1 MATSIIESGSY
12 DLLIDTGFI
21 IDGFT
26 LDDTEKGVLNNTEY
40 VLNGTTQYASVIEGS
55 TNITVTRGRRDIGDQ
70 FTAGSMNFN
79 LLDGYAGGVFN
90 PFNQDSP
97 FFDTNTA
104 QPGLAPMRNVIL
116 TREGEELFN
125 GYIVDYTYDF
135 NLGGLDEVNVACADR
150 FYVLSQT
157 YMDEYNVSE
166 ELANVRIEAVLDLPE
181 VNAFQLPGERNIE
194 TSSVLLGGTSAYTI
208 PNGTSVAAYMAKINE
223 SVQGRIFVAR
233 DGTFT
238 FQDRIGTTLSA
249 PIATFHDDG
258 TNIPYDQVGIS
269 FEANQV
275 VNRATVNRPDGS
287 GPGPGGGT
295 TPQVAED
302 LTSQATYF
310 IQTTA
315 ISDALVHN
323 DAAALALAEYLLVAE
338 PEPRYTSVSTPFSA
352 LTDAQRDTVAVI
364 EIGTTIS
371 VEKSFATG
379 LTTTQLAQE
388 LAVEGIQHQIDLSSG
403 HRITLFTSPTTLVF
417 ELVLDDLIYGIT
429 DSDNVLG

>member
-1 MATSIIESGSY
+1 MATSIVESGSY

-21 IDGFT
+21 VDGFT
-26 LDDTEKGVLNNTEY
+26 LDDIEKGVLNNTEY
-40 VLNGTTQYASVIEGS
+40 VLNGTSQYASVIEGS

-70 FTAGSMNFN
+70 FTAGSMTFN

-90 PFNQDSP
+90 PFNQNSP
-97 FFDTNTA
+97 FFDSSNG

-125 GYIVDYTYDF
+125 GFIVDYTYDF

-194 TSSVLLGGTSAYTI
+194 TSSVLLGGASAYTI

-233 DGTFT
+233 DGVFT

-249 PIATFHDDG
+249 PVADFHDDG
-258 TNIPYDQVGIS
+258 TAISFDQVGIS

-275 VNRATVNRPDGS
+275 VNRASVTHAGATS
-287 GPGPGGGT
+287 
-295 TPQVAED
+295 PQIAED

-310 IQTTA
+310 IQTNS

-323 DAAALALAEYLLVAE
+323 NTAALDLANYLLVGE
-338 PEPRYTSVSTPFSA
+338 PEPRYTNVSTAFLM
-352 LTDAQRDTVAVI
+352 LTDAQRDTVAVL
-364 EIGTTIS
+364 EIGDTIS
-371 VEKSFATG
+371 IEKSFNTG
-379 LTTTQLAQE
+379 NTTTQLAQE
-388 LAVEGIQHQIDLSSG
+388 LAIEGIQHQITLSDG
-403 HRITLFTSPTTLVF
+403 HRITLFTSPTTLVY

-429 DSDNVLG
+429 NSTNVLG

>member
-1 MATSIIESGSY
+1 MATTIVESGSY

-26 LDDTEKGVLNNTEY
+26 LDSATAGVLNNTEY
-40 VLNGTTQYASVIEGS
+40 VLNGSTQYASVIEGS
-55 TNITVTRGRRDIGDQ
+55 TNITVNRGRQDTGDQ
-70 FTAGSMNFN
+70 FTAGSMTFN

-97 FFDTNTA
+97 FFDSSNG

-125 GYIVDYTYDF
+125 GYIVDYMYDF
-135 NLGGLDEVNVACADR
+135 ALGGLDVVNVTCADR
-150 FYVLSQT
+150 FYTLSQT

-194 TSSVLLGGTSAYTI
+194 TSFVLLGGASAYTI

-233 DGTFT
+233 DGVLT

-249 PIATFHDDG
+249 PVADFHDDG
-258 TNIPYDQVGIS
+258 TAIPYDQVGIS

-275 VNRATVNRPDGS
+275 VNRASVTHAGA
-287 GPGPGGGT
+287 T
-295 TPQVAED
+295 TPEIAED
-302 LTSQATYF
+302 LASQATYF
-310 IQTTA
+310 IQTNS

-323 DAAALALAEYLLVAE
+323 DAAALALAEYLIVGE
-338 PEPRYTSVSTPFSA
+338 PEPRYTNVSTPFLM
-352 LTDAQRDTVAVI
+352 LTDAQRDTVAVLD
-364 EIGTTIS
+364 IGDTIS
-371 VEKSFATG
+371 VEKSFNTG
-379 LTTTQLAQE
+379 NTTTQLAQE
-388 LAVEGIQHQIDLSSG
+388 LAIEGIQHQINLSDG
-403 HRITLFTSPTTLVF
+403 HRITLFTSPTTLVY
-417 ELVLDDLIYGIT
+417 ELILDDLIYGIT
-429 DSDNVLG
+429 NSTNVLG

>member
-1 MATSIIESGSY
+1 MAATIVQSGSY
-12 DLLIDTGFI
+12 DLLIDTGFLVNA
-21 IDGFT
+21 FV
-26 LDDTEKGVLNNTEY
+26 LDDTTKGVLNNTEY

-55 TNITVTRGRRDIGDQ
+55 TNINVFRGRRDIGDQ

-97 FFDTNTA
+97 FFDTAND

-125 GYIVDYTYDF
+125 GYIIDYTYDF
-135 NLGGLDEVNVACADR
+135 NLGGLDEVSVQCADR

-157 YMDEYNVSE
+157 YMAEYNVSE
-166 ELANVRIEAVLDLPE
+166 ELANVRVEAVLDLPE

-194 TSSVLLGGTSAYTI
+194 TSSVLLGGASAYTV

-249 PIATFHDDG
+249 PVAAFHDDG
-258 TNIPYDQVGIS
+258 TNIPMDQVGIS

-275 VNRATVNRPDGS
+275 VNRASVTHAGATSPEI
-287 GPGPGGGT
+287 
-295 TPQVAED
+295 AED
-302 LTSQATYF
+302 LASQATYF
-310 IQTTA
+310 IQTNS

-323 DAAALALAEYLLVAE
+323 NTAALDLANYLLVGE
-338 PEPRYTSVSTPFSA
+338 PEPRYTNVSTAFLM
-352 LTDAQRDTVAVI
+352 LTDAQRDTVAVL
-364 EIGTTIS
+364 EIGDTIS
-371 VEKSFATG
+371 IEKSFNTG
-379 LTTTQLAQE
+379 NTTTQLAQE
-388 LAVEGIQHQIDLSSG
+388 LAIEGIQHQITLSDG
-403 HRITLFTSPTTLVF
+403 HRITLFTSPTTLVY
-417 ELVLDDLIYGIT
+417 ELILDDLVYGTIDT
-429 DSDNVLG
+429 ENVLG

>member
-1 MATSIIESGSY
+1 MATSIVESGSY

-21 IDGFT
+21 VDGFT
-26 LDDTEKGVLNNTEY
+26 LDDTVKGVLNNTEY

-97 FFDTNTA
+97 FFDIANDQA
-104 QPGLAPMRNVIL
+104 GLAPMRNVIL

-125 GYIVDYTYDF
+125 GYIIDYTYNF

-166 ELANVRIEAVLDLPE
+166 ELANVRVEAVLDLPE

-194 TSSVLLGGTSAYTI
+194 TSSVLLGGASAYTI

-249 PIATFHDDG
+249 PVAAFHDDG
-258 TNIPYDQVGIS
+258 TNIPMDQVGIS

-275 VNRATVNRPDGS
+275 VNRASVTHAGA
-287 GPGPGGGT
+287 T
-295 TPQVAED
+295 TPEVAED
-302 LTSQATYF
+302 LASQATYF
-310 IQTTA
+310 IQTTS
-315 ISDALVHN
+315 ISEALVHN
-323 DAAALALAEYLLVAE
+323 DAAALDLANYLLVAE
-338 PEPRYTSVSTPFSA
+338 PSPRYTSVSTPFST
-352 LTDAQRDTVAVI
+352 LTDAQRDIVAVI
-364 EIGTTIS
+364 EIGATIS

-388 LAVEGIQHQIDLSSG
+388 LAVEGIQHQIDVSSG

>member
-1 MATSIIESGSY
+1 MAATIVQSGSY
-12 DLLIDTGFI
+12 DLLIDTGFLVNA
-21 IDGFT
+21 FV
-26 LDDTEKGVLNNTEY
+26 LDDTTKGVLNNTEY
-40 VLNGTTQYASVIEGS
+40 VLNGTTQFASVIEGS

-97 FFDTNTA
+97 FFDTANA

-125 GYIVDYTYDF
+125 GYIIDYTYDF

-157 YMDEYNVSE
+157 YMDTFNVSE
-166 ELANVRIEAVLDLPE
+166 ELANVRVEAVLDLPE

-194 TSSVLLGGTSAYTI
+194 TSTLTLGGTGVYTV

-223 SVQGRIFVAR
+223 AVQGRIFVAR

-249 PIATFHDDG
+249 SVADFHDDG
-258 TNIPYDQVGIS
+258 TQIPFDQVGIS
-269 FEANQV
+269 FEANEV
-275 VNRATVNRPDGS
+275 VNRASVSLPSGS
-287 GPGPGGGT
+287 PE
-295 TPQVAED
+295 VAED
-302 LTSQATYF
+302 LASQATYF
-310 IQTTA
+310 IQTTS
-315 ISDALVHN
+315 ISDCLLN
-323 DAAALALAEYLLVAE
+323 NNTAAQDLATYLLVAE
-338 PEPRYTSVSTPFSA
+338 PTPRYTSVSTPFST
-352 LTDAQRDTVAVI
+352 LTDAQRDIVAVI
-364 EIGTTIS
+364 EIGNTIT

-403 HRITLFTSPTTLVF
+403 HRITLFTSPTSLVF
-417 ELVLDDLIYGIT
+417 ELILDDAVYGT
-429 DSDNVLG
+429 LDAENVLG

>member
-26 LDDTEKGVLNNTEY
+26 LDDTTKGVLNNTEY
-40 VLNGTTQYASVIEGS
+40 VLNGTTQYASVIDGS

-97 FFDTNTA
+97 FFDTANA

-166 ELANVRIEAVLDLPE
+166 ELANVRVEAVLDLPE

-194 TSSVLLGGTSAYTI
+194 ASTVLLGGASAYTV

-249 PIATFHDDG
+249 SVADFHDNG

-275 VNRATVNRPDGS
+275 VNRASVTHAGATSPEI
-287 GPGPGGGT
+287 
-295 TPQVAED
+295 AED
-302 LTSQATYF
+302 LASQATYF
-310 IQTTA
+310 IQTNS

-323 DAAALALAEYLLVAE
+323 DAAALELAQYLLVAE
-338 PEPRYTSVSTPFSA
+338 PEPRYTSVSTPFST

-364 EIGTTIS
+364 EIGNTITI
-371 VEKSFATG
+371 EKSFTTG
-379 LTTTQLAQE
+379 NTTTSLAQE
-388 LAVEGIQHQIDLSSG
+388 LAIEGIQHQIDLSSG
-403 HRITLFTSPTTLVF
+403 HRITLFTSPTTVVF
-417 ELVLDDLIYGIT
+417 ELILDDAIYGIT

>member
-1 MATSIIESGSY
+1 MAVTIVESGSY

-21 IDGFT
+21 VNAFT
-26 LDDTEKGVLNNTEY
+26 LDDAIKGVLDSSEY
-40 VLNGTTQYASVIEGS
+40 VLNGSTQYASVIEGS

-97 FFDTNTA
+97 FFDTANA

-125 GYIVDYTYDF
+125 GFIIDYTYDF
-135 NLGGLDEVNVACADR
+135 NLGGLDEVNVQCADR

-157 YMDEYNVSE
+157 YMAEYNVAE
-166 ELANVRIEAVLDLPE
+166 ELANIRVEAVLDLPE
-181 VNAFQLPGERNIE
+181 VNAFQLPGERDIE
-194 TSSVLLGGTSAYTI
+194 TSSVLLGGASAYTV

-249 PIATFHDDG
+249 PVADFHDDG
-258 TNIPYDQVGIS
+258 TNIPFDAVGIS
-269 FEANQV
+269 FEANEV
-275 VNRATVNRPDGS
+275 VNRASVTHAGATSPEI
-287 GPGPGGGT
+287 
-295 TPQVAED
+295 AED

-310 IQTTA
+310 IQTTS

-323 DAAALALAEYLLVAE
+323 NTAALDLATYLLVAE
-338 PEPRYTSVSTPFSA
+338 PSPRYTSVSTPFST
-352 LTDAQRDTVAVI
+352 LTDAQRDIVAVI
-364 EIGTTIS
+364 EIGDTITI
-371 VEKSFATG
+371 EKSFNTG

-403 HRITLFTSPTTLVF
+403 HRITLFTSPTTIVY
-417 ELVLDDLIYGIT
+417 ELILDDLVYGTIDT
-429 DSDNVLG
+429 DNVLG

>member
-1 MATSIIESGSY
+1 MAATIVQSGSY
-12 DLLIDTGFI
+12 DLLIDTGFLVNA
-21 IDGFT
+21 FV
-26 LDDTEKGVLNNTEY
+26 LDDTTKGVLNNTEY

-97 FFDTNTA
+97 FFDTANG

-125 GYIVDYTYDF
+125 GYIIDYTYDF
-135 NLGGLDEVNVACADR
+135 NLGGLDEVNVQCADR

-157 YMDEYNVSE
+157 YMAEYNVSE
-166 ELANVRIEAVLDLPE
+166 ELANVRVEAVLDLPE

-194 TSSVLLGGTSAYTI
+194 TSSVLLGGASAYTV

-233 DGTFT
+233 NGVLT

-249 PIATFHDDG
+249 PVASFHDDG

-269 FEANQV
+269 FEANEV
-275 VNRATVNRPDGS
+275 VNRASVTHAGA
-287 GPGPGGGT
+287 T
-295 TPQVAED
+295 TPEVAED
-302 LTSQATYF
+302 LASQATYF
-310 IQTTA
+310 IQTTS

-323 DAAALALAEYLLVAE
+323 NTAALDLANYLLVAE
-338 PEPRYTSVSTPFSA
+338 PSPRYTSISTPFST
-352 LTDAQRDTVAVI
+352 LTDAQRDIVAVI
-364 EIGTTIS
+364 EIGATIS
-371 VEKSFATG
+371 VEKSFETG

-388 LAVEGIQHQIDLSSG
+388 LAVEGIQHQITLSDG

-429 DSDNVLG
+429 DADNVLG

>member
-1 MATSIIESGSY
+1 MAATIVQSGSY
-12 DLLIDTGFI
+12 DLLIDTGFLV
-21 IDGFT
+21 DAFT
-26 LDDTEKGVLNNTEY
+26 LDDTTKGVLDNTEY

-55 TNITVTRGRRDIGDQ
+55 TTISVNRGRRDIGDQ

-97 FFDTNTA
+97 FFDTAND

-125 GYIVDYTYDF
+125 GYIIDYTYDF
-135 NLGGLDEVNVACADR
+135 NLGGLDEVNVQCADR

-157 YMDEYNVSE
+157 YMAEYNVSE
-166 ELANVRIEAVLDLPE
+166 ELANVRVEAVLDLPE

-194 TSSVLLGGTSAYTI
+194 ASTVLLGGAAAYTV

-223 SVQGRIFVAR
+223 SVQGRIFVSR
-233 DGTFT
+233 DGRFT

-249 PIATFHDDG
+249 SVADFHDNG

-275 VNRATVNRPDGS
+275 VNRASVTHA
-287 GPGPGGGT
+287 GGA
-295 TPQVAED
+295 PEVAED
-302 LTSQATYF
+302 LASQATYF
-310 IQTTA
+310 IQTQS

-323 DAAALALAEYLLVAE
+323 DAAALELAEYLLVAE

-364 EIGTTIS
+364 EIGDTVSI
-371 VEKSFATG
+371 EKSFNTG
-379 LTTTQLAQE
+379 STTTSLAQE
-388 LAVEGIQHQIDLSSG
+388 LAIEGIQHQIDLSTG
-403 HRITLFTSPTTLVF
+403 HRITLFTSPTTLVY
-417 ELVLDDLIYGIT
+417 ELILDDLIYGTIDT
-429 DSDNVLG
+429 ENVLG

>member
-1 MATSIIESGSY
+1 MATSIVESGSY
-12 DLLIDTGFI
+12 DLLIDTGFLVNA
-21 IDGFT
+21 FV
-26 LDDTEKGVLNNTEY
+26 LDDTLKGVLNNTEY

-90 PFNQDSP
+90 PFNQNSP
-97 FFDTNTA
+97 FFDTAND

-125 GYIVDYTYDF
+125 GYIIDYTYNF
-135 NLGGLDEVNVACADR
+135 NLGGLDEVSVQCADR
-150 FYVLSQT
+150 YYVLSQT
-157 YMDEYNVSE
+157 YMAEYNVSE
-166 ELANVRIEAVLDLPE
+166 ELANVRVEAVLDLPE

-194 TSSVLLGGTSAYTI
+194 ASSVLLGGAAAYTV

-249 PIATFHDDG
+249 SVADFHDDG
-258 TNIPYDQVGIS
+258 TAIAFDAVGIS

-275 VNRATVNRPDGS
+275 VNRASVTHA
-287 GPGPGGGT
+287 GGT
-295 TPQVAED
+295 PEVAED
-302 LTSQATYF
+302 LASQATYF
-310 IQTTA
+310 IQTQS

-323 DAAALALAEYLLVAE
+323 DAAALELAQYLLVAE
-338 PEPRYTSVSTPFSA
+338 PEPRYTSVSTPFST
-352 LTDAQRDTVAVI
+352 LTDAQRDIVAVI
-364 EIGTTIS
+364 EIGNTITI
-371 VEKSFATG
+371 EKSFNTG
-379 LTTTQLAQE
+379 ITTTQLAQE

-429 DSDNVLG
+429 DADNVLG

>member
-1 MATSIIESGSY
+1 MATSIVESGSY
-12 DLLIDTGFI
+12 DLLIDTGFLVNA
-21 IDGFT
+21 FV
-26 LDDTEKGVLNNTEY
+26 LDDTNKGILNNTEY

-97 FFDTNTA
+97 FFDTANA

-125 GYIVDYTYDF
+125 GYIIDYTYNF
-135 NLGGLDEVNVACADR
+135 NLGGLDEVSVQCADR

-157 YMDEYNVSE
+157 YMDTFNVSE
-166 ELANVRIEAVLDLPE
+166 ELANVRVEAVLDLPE
-181 VNAFQLPGERNIE
+181 VDAFQLPGERNIE
-194 TSSVLLGGTSAYTI
+194 TSTVLLGGAAAYTV

-249 PIATFHDDG
+249 SVADFHDDG
-258 TNIPYDQVGIS
+258 TQIPYDQVGIS

-275 VNRATVNRPDGS
+275 VNRASVTHAGATSPEI
-287 GPGPGGGT
+287 
-295 TPQVAED
+295 AED
-302 LTSQATYF
+302 LASQATYF
-310 IQTTA
+310 IQTTS

-323 DAAALALAEYLLVAE
+323 DTAALDLATYLLVGE
-338 PEPRYTSVSTPFSA
+338 PTPRYTSVSTLFST
-352 LTDAQRDTVAVI
+352 LTDAQRDIVAVI
-364 EIGTTIS
+364 EIGNTITI
-371 VEKSFATG
+371 EKSFATG

-388 LAVEGIQHQIDLSSG
+388 LAVEGIQHQIDVSSG

-417 ELVLDDLIYGIT
+417 ELILDDLIYGIT
-429 DSDNVLG
+429 DADNVLG

>member
-1 MATSIIESGSY
+1 MATSIVESGSY

-40 VLNGTTQYASVIEGS
+40 VLNGTSQYASVIEGS

-70 FTAGSMNFN
+70 FTAGSMTFN

-97 FFDTNTA
+97 FFNSSNG

-125 GYIVDYTYDF
+125 GYIVDYMYDF
-135 NLGGLDEVNVACADR
+135 ALGGLDVVNVSCADR

-157 YMDEYNVSE
+157 YMDEYNVLE
-166 ELANVRIEAVLDLPE
+166 ELANVRVEAVLDLPE

-194 TSSVLLGGTSAYTI
+194 VSSVLLGGASAYTI

-233 DGTFT
+233 DGVFT

-249 PIATFHDDG
+249 PIASFHDDG
-258 TNIPYDQVGIS
+258 SNIPYDQVGIS

-275 VNRATVNRPDGS
+275 VNRASVTHAGASNPEI
-287 GPGPGGGT
+287 
-295 TPQVAED
+295 AED
-302 LTSQATYF
+302 LASQATYF
-310 IQTTA
+310 IQTQS

-338 PEPRYTSVSTPFSA
+338 PEPRYTSVSTPFST
-352 LTDAQRDTVAVI
+352 LTDAQRDIVAVI
-364 EIGTTIS
+364 EIGDTVSI
-371 VEKSFATG
+371 EKSFNTG
-379 LTTTQLAQE
+379 NTTTSLAQE
-388 LAVEGIQHQIDLSSG
+388 LAIEGIQHQIDVSSG

-429 DSDNVLG
+429 NSTNVLG

>member
-1 MATSIIESGSY
+1 
-12 DLLIDTGFI
+12 
-21 IDGFT
+21 
-26 LDDTEKGVLNNTEY
+26 
-40 VLNGTTQYASVIEGS
+40 
-55 TNITVTRGRRDIGDQ
+55 
-70 FTAGSMNFN
+70 MNFN

-97 FFDTNTA
+97 FFDTAND

-157 YMDEYNVSE
+157 YMDTFNVSE
-166 ELANVRIEAVLDLPE
+166 ELANVRVEAVLDLPE

-194 TSSVLLGGTSAYTI
+194 ASTVLLGGAAAYTV

-249 PIATFHDDG
+249 SVADFHDNG

-275 VNRATVNRPDGS
+275 VNRASVTHA
-287 GPGPGGGT
+287 GGA
-295 TPQVAED
+295 PEVAED
-302 LTSQATYF
+302 LASQATYF
-310 IQTTA
+310 IQTQS

-323 DAAALALAEYLLVAE
+323 DAAALELAQYLLVAE
-338 PEPRYTSVSTPFSA
+338 PEPRYTSVSTPFST
-352 LTDAQRDTVAVI
+352 LTDAQRDIVAVI
-364 EIGTTIS
+364 EIGDTVSI
-371 VEKSFATG
+371 EKSFNTG
-379 LTTTQLAQE
+379 NTTTSLAQE
-388 LAVEGIQHQIDLSSG
+388 LAIEGIQHQIDVSSG
-403 HRITLFTSPTTLVF
+403 HRITLFTSPTTVVF
-417 ELVLDDLIYGIT
+417 ELVLDDAIYGIT